1 MGFVALEIF
10 RNEHFACAT
19 LIELAKKNL
28 KLGIELITPED
39 YIIKE
44 KLTVMKLILM
54 LEEP

>member
-28 KLGIELITPED
+28 KLGIEQITPED